1 MNQKKNTKILLILII
16 IIVIIILAG
25 VGILV
30 FATDIFKSDKEM
42 FFKYMADIGDPKKG
56 FIDEELKQY
65 FEKKNNT
72 PYNDEGEFSI
82 NISCDPNTLSEN
94 LQKNVESTNNF
105 NISFSGQVDTA
116 NSKAAQNISLNYS
129 NDVKFPINYKQI
141 ENKIGLQTKYVGSKF
156 VAIETEKLNKFSEDL
171 DDVESYGEMVD
182 KLQKMGKVE
191 LTEDEKSHIKD
202 TYITVINQQ
211 LEKDKFSKVKESDM
225 SGYKL
230 SLTGTDLQNVLVKLL
245 ETLKNDQTTVDKL
258 NEYLKIQKNSAKI
271 TASQIDDAIKSIK
284 DNTYFSDKNF
294 EITVYQKNRDVCKLV
309 IETTEGTIAIEKKI
323 EGNQQN
329 IDVSY
334 EMKEDKKSKIS
345 FSANFENL
353 ESLQNIK
360 ENYELELQF
369 ELSTYNLKGT
379 QSSNN
384 KDNIYTEEE
393 KIKMML
399 NQAIAEGML
408 DGEST
413 SSITKEN
420 LEKARNNDNSEFYEN
435 MQIENISG
443 GQIQIKFSDTGD
455 IFKLDNNGKIISSP
469 EVTESSATMES
480 STTTD
485 VDSEVVVYKFS
496 NDINFT
502 DSATVE
508 DFSSD
513 NSLMLT
519 DYDSDQVSN
528 FLNAVV
534 ERISEVNEQQMGQLG
549 LEASENPIVINMMI
563 PFSYI
568 YLGNMYALNQVNSN
582 MSEAEIN
589 NFNQKFEAYES
600 TNLKGVTVK
609 GLLSTISLNNQS
621 EETSNEIKEINYNGE
636 EYEASEQNIT
646 LIKGEID
653 TEKSY
658 RVEFEKDQDTGLIYR
673 AVINEK

>member
-42 FFKYMADIGDPKKG
+42 FFKYMADIGDSKKG
-56 FIDEELKQY
+56 FIDDGLKQY

-72 PYNDEGEFSI
+72 PYNDEGEFSV
-82 NISCDPNTLSEN
+82 NISSDNEQKKFEN
-94 LQKNVESTNNF
+94 VNNF

-182 KLQKMGKVE
+182 KLQKMEKVE

-284 DNTYFSDKNF
+284 DDTDFSDKNF
-294 EITVYQKNRDVCKLV
+294 EIAVYQKNRDVCKLV

-329 IDVSY
+329 IVVSY

-360 ENYELELQF
+360 ENYELIMSL
-369 ELSTYNLKGT
+369 
-379 QSSNN
+379 
-384 KDNIYTEEE
+384 
-393 KIKMML
+393 
-399 NQAIAEGML
+399 
-408 DGEST
+408 
-413 SSITKEN
+413 
-420 LEKARNNDNSEFYEN
+420 
-435 MQIENISG
+435 
-443 GQIQIKFSDTGD
+443 
-455 IFKLDNNGKIISSP
+455 P
-469 EVTESSATMES
+469 EVAES

-485 VDSEVVVYKFS
+485 VDSEVVVYKYNFS
-496 NDINFT
+496 NDVNFT

-519 DYDSDQVSN
+519 DYDSDQVSS

-549 LEASENPIVINMMI
+549 LEASENPIVNII
-563 PFSYI
+563 PSI
-568 YLGNMYALNQVNSN
+568 GLYLGNMNVLNQVNSN

>member
-42 FFKYMADIGDPKKG
+42 FFKYMADIGDSKKG

-72 PYNDEGEFSI
+72 PYNDEGEFSV
-82 NISCDPNTLSEN
+82 NISSDNEQKKFEN
-94 LQKNVESTNNF
+94 VNNF

-284 DNTYFSDKNF
+284 DDTDFSDKNF
-294 EITVYQKNRDVCKLV
+294 EIAVYQKNRDVCKLV

-329 IDVSY
+329 IVVSY

-360 ENYELELQF
+360 ENYELIMSL
-369 ELSTYNLKGT
+369 
-379 QSSNN
+379 
-384 KDNIYTEEE
+384 
-393 KIKMML
+393 
-399 NQAIAEGML
+399 
-408 DGEST
+408 
-413 SSITKEN
+413 
-420 LEKARNNDNSEFYEN
+420 
-435 MQIENISG
+435 
-443 GQIQIKFSDTGD
+443 
-455 IFKLDNNGKIISSP
+455 P
-469 EVTESSATMES
+469 EVAES

-485 VDSEVVVYKFS
+485 VDSEVVEYKFS
-496 NDINFT
+496 NDVNFT

-519 DYDSDQVSN
+519 DYDSDQVSS

>member
-42 FFKYMADIGDPKKG
+42 FFKYMADIGDSKKG
-56 FIDEELKQY
+56 FIDDGLKQY

-72 PYNDEGEFSI
+72 PYNDEGEFSV
-82 NISCDPNTLSEN
+82 NISSDNEQKKFEN
-94 LQKNVESTNNF
+94 VNNF

-191 LTEDEKSHIKD
+191 LTEVEKSHIKD

-284 DNTYFSDKNF
+284 DDTDFSDKNF
-294 EITVYQKNRDVCKLV
+294 EIAVYQKNRDVCKLV

-329 IDVSY
+329 IVVSY

-360 ENYELELQF
+360 ENYELIMSL
-369 ELSTYNLKGT
+369 
-379 QSSNN
+379 
-384 KDNIYTEEE
+384 
-393 KIKMML
+393 
-399 NQAIAEGML
+399 
-408 DGEST
+408 
-413 SSITKEN
+413 
-420 LEKARNNDNSEFYEN
+420 
-435 MQIENISG
+435 
-443 GQIQIKFSDTGD
+443 
-455 IFKLDNNGKIISSP
+455 P
-469 EVTESSATMES
+469 EVAES

-496 NDINFT
+496 NDVNFT

-549 LEASENPIVINMMI
+549 LEASENPIVNMI
-563 PFSYI
+563 PSI
-568 YLGNMYALNQVNSN
+568 GLYLGNMNVLNQVNSN

>member
-72 PYNDEGEFSI
+72 PYNDKGEFSI
-82 NISCDPNTLSEN
+82 NISCDPNTLSKN
-94 LQKNVESTNNF
+94 LQKNVDSTNNF

-141 ENKIGLQTKYVGSKF
+141 ENKIGLQTKYIGSKF

-284 DNTYFSDKNF
+284 DDTDFSDKNF

-334 EMKEDKKSKIS
+334 EVKEDKKSKIS

-360 ENYELELQF
+360 ENYEL
-369 ELSTYNLKGT
+369 
-379 QSSNN
+379 
-384 KDNIYTEEE
+384 
-393 KIKMML
+393 
-399 NQAIAEGML
+399 
-408 DGEST
+408 
-413 SSITKEN
+413 
-420 LEKARNNDNSEFYEN
+420 
-435 MQIENISG
+435 
-443 GQIQIKFSDTGD
+443 
-455 IFKLDNNGKIISSP
+455 IISSP
-469 EVTESSATMES
+469 EVTESS
-480 STTTD
+480 TTKD
-485 VDSEVVVYKFS
+485 VDSEVVYKYNFS
-496 NDINFT
+496 NDVNFT

-549 LEASENPIVINMMI
+549 LEASENPIVNII
-563 PFSYI
+563 PSI
-568 YLGNMYALNQVNSN
+568 GLYLGNMNVLNKVNSN

-609 GLLSTISLNNQS
+609 GLLSTIYLNNQS

>member
-42 FFKYMADIGDPKKG
+42 FFKYMADIGDSKKG
-56 FIDEELKQY
+56 FIDDGLKQY

-72 PYNDEGEFSI
+72 PYNDEGEFSV
-82 NISCDPNTLSEN
+82 NISSDNEQKKFEN
-94 LQKNVESTNNF
+94 VNNF

-156 VAIETEKLNKFSEDL
+156 VAIETEKLNKLSEDL

-284 DNTYFSDKNF
+284 DDTDFSDKNF
-294 EITVYQKNRDVCKLV
+294 EIAVYQKNRDVCKLV

-360 ENYELELQF
+360 ENYELIMSL
-369 ELSTYNLKGT
+369 
-379 QSSNN
+379 
-384 KDNIYTEEE
+384 
-393 KIKMML
+393 
-399 NQAIAEGML
+399 
-408 DGEST
+408 
-413 SSITKEN
+413 
-420 LEKARNNDNSEFYEN
+420 
-435 MQIENISG
+435 
-443 GQIQIKFSDTGD
+443 
-455 IFKLDNNGKIISSP
+455 P
-469 EVTESSATMES
+469 EVAES

-485 VDSEVVVYKFS
+485 VDSEVVEYKFS
-496 NDINFT
+496 NDVNFT

-508 DFSSD
+508 GFSSD
-513 NSLMLT
+513 NSLILT

-549 LEASENPIVINMMI
+549 LEASENPIVNMI
-563 PFSYI
+563 PSI
-568 YLGNMYALNQVNSN
+568 GLYLGNMNVLNQVNSN

-621 EETSNEIKEINYNGE
+621 EETSNEVKEINYNGE
-636 EYEASEQNIT
+636 EYEPSEQNIT

>member
-42 FFKYMADIGDPKKG
+42 FFKYMADIGDSKKG
-56 FIDEELKQY
+56 FIDDGLKQY

-72 PYNDEGEFSI
+72 PYNDEGEFSV
-82 NISCDPNTLSEN
+82 NISSDNEQKKFEN
-94 LQKNVESTNNF
+94 VNNF

-284 DNTYFSDKNF
+284 DDTDFSDKNF
-294 EITVYQKNRDVCKLV
+294 EIAVYQKNRDVCKLV

-360 ENYELELQF
+360 ENYELIMSL
-369 ELSTYNLKGT
+369 
-379 QSSNN
+379 
-384 KDNIYTEEE
+384 
-393 KIKMML
+393 
-399 NQAIAEGML
+399 
-408 DGEST
+408 
-413 SSITKEN
+413 
-420 LEKARNNDNSEFYEN
+420 
-435 MQIENISG
+435 
-443 GQIQIKFSDTGD
+443 
-455 IFKLDNNGKIISSP
+455 P
-469 EVTESSATMES
+469 EVTES

-485 VDSEVVVYKFS
+485 VDSEVVVYKYNFS
-496 NDINFT
+496 NDVNFT

-513 NSLMLT
+513 NSLTLT
-519 DYDSDQVSN
+519 DYDSDQVSS

-549 LEASENPIVINMMI
+549 LEASENPIVNII
-563 PFSYI
+563 PSI
-568 YLGNMYALNQVNSN
+568 DLYLGNMNVLNQVNSN

-636 EYEASEQNIT
+636 EYEASEQNTT

>member
-82 NISCDPNTLSEN
+82 NILCDPNTLSEN
-94 LQKNVESTNNF
+94 LQKNVDSTNNF

-182 KLQKMGKVE
+182 KLQKMEKVE

-284 DNTYFSDKNF
+284 DDTDFSDKNF
-294 EITVYQKNRDVCKLV
+294 EITVYQKNRDVFKLV

-329 IDVSY
+329 IVVSY

-360 ENYELELQF
+360 ENYELIMSL
-369 ELSTYNLKGT
+369 
-379 QSSNN
+379 
-384 KDNIYTEEE
+384 
-393 KIKMML
+393 
-399 NQAIAEGML
+399 
-408 DGEST
+408 
-413 SSITKEN
+413 
-420 LEKARNNDNSEFYEN
+420 
-435 MQIENISG
+435 
-443 GQIQIKFSDTGD
+443 
-455 IFKLDNNGKIISSP
+455 P
-469 EVTESSATMES
+469 EVAES

-496 NDINFT
+496 NDVNFT

-519 DYDSDQVSN
+519 DYDSDQVSS

-549 LEASENPIVINMMI
+549 LEASENPIVNII
-563 PFSYI
+563 PSIGLYV
-568 YLGNMYALNQVNSN
+568 GNMNVLNQVNSN

>member
-94 LQKNVESTNNF
+94 LQKNVDSTNNF

-171 DDVESYGEMVD
+171 DDVESYEEMVD
-182 KLQKMGKVE
+182 KLQKMEKVE
-191 LTEDEKSHIKD
+191 LTEDEKSYIKD
-202 TYITVINQQ
+202 TYLTVINQQ

-284 DNTYFSDKNF
+284 DDTDFSDKNF
-294 EITVYQKNRDVCKLV
+294 EIAVYQKNRDVCKLV
-309 IETTEGTIAIEKKI
+309 IETTEGTIAAEKKI

-329 IDVSY
+329 IVVSY

-360 ENYELELQF
+360 ENYELIMSL
-369 ELSTYNLKGT
+369 
-379 QSSNN
+379 
-384 KDNIYTEEE
+384 
-393 KIKMML
+393 
-399 NQAIAEGML
+399 
-408 DGEST
+408 
-413 SSITKEN
+413 
-420 LEKARNNDNSEFYEN
+420 
-435 MQIENISG
+435 
-443 GQIQIKFSDTGD
+443 
-455 IFKLDNNGKIISSP
+455 P
-469 EVTESSATMES
+469 EVAES

-496 NDINFT
+496 NDVNFT

-519 DYDSDQVSN
+519 DYDSDQVSS

-549 LEASENPIVINMMI
+549 LEASENPIVNII
-563 PFSYI
+563 PSI
-568 YLGNMYALNQVNSN
+568 GLYLGNMNVLNQVNSN

>member
-72 PYNDEGEFSI
+72 PYNDEGEFSV
-82 NISCDPNTLSEN
+82 NISSDNEQKKFEN
-94 LQKNVESTNNF
+94 VNNF

-284 DNTYFSDKNF
+284 DDTDFSDKNF
-294 EITVYQKNRDVCKLV
+294 EIAVYQKNRDVCKLV
-309 IETTEGTIAIEKKI
+309 IETTEGTITIEKKI

-329 IDVSY
+329 IVVSY

-360 ENYELELQF
+360 ENYELIMSL
-369 ELSTYNLKGT
+369 
-379 QSSNN
+379 
-384 KDNIYTEEE
+384 
-393 KIKMML
+393 
-399 NQAIAEGML
+399 
-408 DGEST
+408 
-413 SSITKEN
+413 
-420 LEKARNNDNSEFYEN
+420 
-435 MQIENISG
+435 
-443 GQIQIKFSDTGD
+443 
-455 IFKLDNNGKIISSP
+455 P
-469 EVTESSATMES
+469 EVAES

-485 VDSEVVVYKFS
+485 VDSEVVVYKYNFS
-496 NDINFT
+496 NDVNFT

-519 DYDSDQVSN
+519 DYDSDQVSS

-549 LEASENPIVINMMI
+549 LEASENPIVNII
-563 PFSYI
+563 PSI
-568 YLGNMYALNQVNSN
+568 GLYLGNMNVLNQVNSN

>member
-1 MNQKKNTKILLILII
+1 
-16 IIVIIILAG
+16 
-25 VGILV
+25 
-30 FATDIFKSDKEM
+30 M
-42 FFKYMADIGDPKKG
+42 FFKYMADIVDPKKG

-94 LQKNVESTNNF
+94 LQKNVDSTNNF

-171 DDVESYGEMVD
+171 DDVESYEEMVD
-182 KLQKMGKVE
+182 KLQKMEKAE

-284 DNTYFSDKNF
+284 DDTDFSDKNF
-294 EITVYQKNRDVCKLV
+294 EIAVYQKNRDVCKLV

-329 IDVSY
+329 IVVSY

-360 ENYELELQF
+360 ENYELEFQF

-384 KDNIYTEEE
+384 KDKIYTEEE

-496 NDINFT
+496 NDVNFT

>member
-72 PYNDEGEFSI
+72 PYNDEGEFSV
-82 NISCDPNTLSEN
+82 NISSDNEQKKFEN
-94 LQKNVESTNNF
+94 VNNF

-182 KLQKMGKVE
+182 KLQKMEKVE

-284 DNTYFSDKNF
+284 DDTDFSDKNF
-294 EITVYQKNRDVCKLV
+294 EIAVYQKNRDVCKLV

-360 ENYELELQF
+360 ENYELIMSL
-369 ELSTYNLKGT
+369 
-379 QSSNN
+379 
-384 KDNIYTEEE
+384 
-393 KIKMML
+393 
-399 NQAIAEGML
+399 
-408 DGEST
+408 
-413 SSITKEN
+413 
-420 LEKARNNDNSEFYEN
+420 
-435 MQIENISG
+435 
-443 GQIQIKFSDTGD
+443 
-455 IFKLDNNGKIISSP
+455 P
-469 EVTESSATMES
+469 EVAES

-485 VDSEVVVYKFS
+485 VDSEVVVYKYNFS
-496 NDINFT
+496 NDVNFT

-519 DYDSDQVSN
+519 DYDSDQVSS

-549 LEASENPIVINMMI
+549 LEASENPIVNII
-563 PFSYI
+563 PSI
-568 YLGNMYALNQVNSN
+568 GLYLGNMNVLNQVNSN

>member
-72 PYNDEGEFSI
+72 PYNDEGEFSV
-82 NISCDPNTLSEN
+82 NISSDNEQKKFEN
-94 LQKNVESTNNF
+94 VNNF

-182 KLQKMGKVE
+182 KLQKMEKVE

-284 DNTYFSDKNF
+284 DDTDFSDKNF

-360 ENYELELQF
+360 ENYELIMSL
-369 ELSTYNLKGT
+369 
-379 QSSNN
+379 
-384 KDNIYTEEE
+384 
-393 KIKMML
+393 
-399 NQAIAEGML
+399 
-408 DGEST
+408 
-413 SSITKEN
+413 
-420 LEKARNNDNSEFYEN
+420 
-435 MQIENISG
+435 
-443 GQIQIKFSDTGD
+443 
-455 IFKLDNNGKIISSP
+455 P
-469 EVTESSATMES
+469 EVAES

-485 VDSEVVVYKFS
+485 VDSEVVVYKYNFS
-496 NDINFT
+496 NDVNFT

-519 DYDSDQVSN
+519 DYDSDQVSS

-549 LEASENPIVINMMI
+549 LEANENPIVNII
-563 PFSYI
+563 PSI
-568 YLGNMYALNQVNSN
+568 GLYLGNMNVLNQVDSN

>member
-56 FIDEELKQY
+56 FIDDGLKQY

-72 PYNDEGEFSI
+72 PYNDEGEFSV
-82 NISCDPNTLSEN
+82 NISSDNEQKKFEN
-94 LQKNVESTNNF
+94 VNNF

-284 DNTYFSDKNF
+284 DDTDFSDKNF
-294 EITVYQKNRDVCKLV
+294 EIAVYQKNRDVCKLV

-360 ENYELELQF
+360 ENYELIMSL
-369 ELSTYNLKGT
+369 
-379 QSSNN
+379 
-384 KDNIYTEEE
+384 
-393 KIKMML
+393 
-399 NQAIAEGML
+399 
-408 DGEST
+408 
-413 SSITKEN
+413 
-420 LEKARNNDNSEFYEN
+420 
-435 MQIENISG
+435 
-443 GQIQIKFSDTGD
+443 
-455 IFKLDNNGKIISSP
+455 P
-469 EVTESSATMES
+469 EVAES

-496 NDINFT
+496 NDVNFT

-519 DYDSDQVSN
+519 DYDSDQVSS

-549 LEASENPIVINMMI
+549 LEASENPIVNII
-563 PFSYI
+563 PSI
-568 YLGNMYALNQVNSN
+568 GLYLGNMNVLNQVNSN

>member
-1 MNQKKNTKILLILII
+1 MMKESFLLIYHL
-16 IIVIIILAG
+16 
-25 VGILV
+25 
-30 FATDIFKSDKEM
+30 TMS
-42 FFKYMADIGDPKKG
+42 KK
-56 FIDEELKQY
+56 K
-65 FEKKNNT
+65 FE
-72 PYNDEGEFSI
+72 
-82 NISCDPNTLSEN
+82 
-94 LQKNVESTNNF
+94 NVNNF

-191 LTEDEKSHIKD
+191 LAEDEKSHIKD

-284 DNTYFSDKNF
+284 DDTDFSDKNF
-294 EITVYQKNRDVCKLV
+294 EIAVYQKNRDVCKLV

-329 IDVSY
+329 IVVSY

-360 ENYELELQF
+360 ENYELIMSL
-369 ELSTYNLKGT
+369 
-379 QSSNN
+379 
-384 KDNIYTEEE
+384 
-393 KIKMML
+393 
-399 NQAIAEGML
+399 
-408 DGEST
+408 
-413 SSITKEN
+413 
-420 LEKARNNDNSEFYEN
+420 
-435 MQIENISG
+435 
-443 GQIQIKFSDTGD
+443 
-455 IFKLDNNGKIISSP
+455 P
-469 EVTESSATMES
+469 EVAES

-496 NDINFT
+496 NDVNFT

-549 LEASENPIVINMMI
+549 LEASENPIVNMI
-563 PFSYI
+563 PSI
-568 YLGNMYALNQVNSN
+568 GLYLGNMNVLNQVNSN

-621 EETSNEIKEINYNGE
+621 EETSNEVKEINYNGE

>member
-94 LQKNVESTNNF
+94 LQKNVDSTNNF

-171 DDVESYGEMVD
+171 DDVESYEEMVD
-182 KLQKMGKVE
+182 KLQKMEKVE

-202 TYITVINQQ
+202 TYLTVINQQ

-284 DNTYFSDKNF
+284 DDKDFSDKNF
-294 EITVYQKNRDVCKLV
+294 EIAVYQKNRDVCKLV
-309 IETTEGTIAIEKKI
+309 IETTEGTIAAEKKI

-329 IDVSY
+329 IVVSY

-360 ENYELELQF
+360 ENYELIMSL
-369 ELSTYNLKGT
+369 
-379 QSSNN
+379 
-384 KDNIYTEEE
+384 
-393 KIKMML
+393 
-399 NQAIAEGML
+399 
-408 DGEST
+408 
-413 SSITKEN
+413 
-420 LEKARNNDNSEFYEN
+420 
-435 MQIENISG
+435 
-443 GQIQIKFSDTGD
+443 
-455 IFKLDNNGKIISSP
+455 P
-469 EVTESSATMES
+469 EVAES

-496 NDINFT
+496 NDVNFT

>member
-42 FFKYMADIGDPKKG
+42 FFKYMADIGDSKKG
-56 FIDEELKQY
+56 FIDDGLKQY

-72 PYNDEGEFSI
+72 PYNDEGEFSV
-82 NISCDPNTLSEN
+82 NISCDPNTLSKN
-94 LQKNVESTNNF
+94 LQKNVDSTNNF

-284 DNTYFSDKNF
+284 DDTDFSDKNF
-294 EITVYQKNRDVCKLV
+294 EIAVYQKNRDVCKLV

-329 IDVSY
+329 IVVSY

-360 ENYELELQF
+360 ENYELIMSL
-369 ELSTYNLKGT
+369 
-379 QSSNN
+379 
-384 KDNIYTEEE
+384 
-393 KIKMML
+393 
-399 NQAIAEGML
+399 
-408 DGEST
+408 
-413 SSITKEN
+413 
-420 LEKARNNDNSEFYEN
+420 
-435 MQIENISG
+435 
-443 GQIQIKFSDTGD
+443 
-455 IFKLDNNGKIISSP
+455 P
-469 EVTESSATMES
+469 EVAES

-496 NDINFT
+496 NDVNFT

-549 LEASENPIVINMMI
+549 LEASENPIVNMI
-563 PFSYI
+563 PSI
-568 YLGNMYALNQVNSN
+568 GLYLGNMNVLNQVNSN

>member
-42 FFKYMADIGDPKKG
+42 FFKYMADIGDSKKG
-56 FIDEELKQY
+56 FIDDGLKQY

-72 PYNDEGEFSI
+72 PYNDEGEFSV
-82 NISCDPNTLSEN
+82 NISSDNEQKKFEN
-94 LQKNVESTNNF
+94 VNNF

-271 TASQIDDAIKSIK
+271 TASQIYDAIKSIK
-284 DNTYFSDKNF
+284 DDTDFSDKNF
-294 EITVYQKNRDVCKLV
+294 EIAVYQKNRDVCKLV

-329 IDVSY
+329 IVVSY

-360 ENYELELQF
+360 ENYELIMSL
-369 ELSTYNLKGT
+369 
-379 QSSNN
+379 
-384 KDNIYTEEE
+384 
-393 KIKMML
+393 
-399 NQAIAEGML
+399 
-408 DGEST
+408 
-413 SSITKEN
+413 
-420 LEKARNNDNSEFYEN
+420 
-435 MQIENISG
+435 
-443 GQIQIKFSDTGD
+443 
-455 IFKLDNNGKIISSP
+455 P
-469 EVTESSATMES
+469 EVAES

-485 VDSEVVVYKFS
+485 VDSEVVVYKYNFS
-496 NDINFT
+496 NDVNFT

-519 DYDSDQVSN
+519 DYDSDQVSS

-549 LEASENPIVINMMI
+549 LEASENPIVNII
-563 PFSYI
+563 PSI
-568 YLGNMYALNQVNSN
+568 GLYLGNMNVLNQVNSN

>member
-42 FFKYMADIGDPKKG
+42 FFKYMADIGDSKKG
-56 FIDEELKQY
+56 FIDDGLKQY

-72 PYNDEGEFSI
+72 PYNDEGEFSV
-82 NISCDPNTLSEN
+82 NISSDNEQKKFEN
-94 LQKNVESTNNF
+94 VNNF

-116 NSKAAQNISLNYS
+116 NSKATQNISLNYS

-156 VAIETEKLNKFSEDL
+156 VAIETEKLNKLSEDL

-284 DNTYFSDKNF
+284 DDTDFSDKNF
-294 EITVYQKNRDVCKLV
+294 EIAVYQKNRDVCKLV

-360 ENYELELQF
+360 ENYELIMSL
-369 ELSTYNLKGT
+369 
-379 QSSNN
+379 
-384 KDNIYTEEE
+384 
-393 KIKMML
+393 
-399 NQAIAEGML
+399 
-408 DGEST
+408 
-413 SSITKEN
+413 
-420 LEKARNNDNSEFYEN
+420 
-435 MQIENISG
+435 
-443 GQIQIKFSDTGD
+443 
-455 IFKLDNNGKIISSP
+455 P
-469 EVTESSATMES
+469 EVAES

-485 VDSEVVVYKFS
+485 VDSEVVEYKFS
-496 NDINFT
+496 NDVNFT

-508 DFSSD
+508 GFSSD
-513 NSLMLT
+513 NSLILT

-549 LEASENPIVINMMI
+549 LEASENPIVNMI
-563 PFSYI
+563 PSI
-568 YLGNMYALNQVNSN
+568 GLYLGNMNVLNQVNSN

-621 EETSNEIKEINYNGE
+621 EETSNEVKEINYNGE

>member
-42 FFKYMADIGDPKKG
+42 FFKYMADIGDSKKG
-56 FIDEELKQY
+56 FIDDGLKQY

-72 PYNDEGEFSI
+72 PYNDEGEFSV
-82 NISCDPNTLSEN
+82 NISSDNEQKKFEN
-94 LQKNVESTNNF
+94 VNNF

-284 DNTYFSDKNF
+284 DDTDFSDKNF
-294 EITVYQKNRDVCKLV
+294 EIAVYQKNRDVCKLV

-329 IDVSY
+329 IVVSY

-360 ENYELELQF
+360 ENYELIMSL
-369 ELSTYNLKGT
+369 
-379 QSSNN
+379 
-384 KDNIYTEEE
+384 
-393 KIKMML
+393 
-399 NQAIAEGML
+399 
-408 DGEST
+408 
-413 SSITKEN
+413 
-420 LEKARNNDNSEFYEN
+420 
-435 MQIENISG
+435 
-443 GQIQIKFSDTGD
+443 
-455 IFKLDNNGKIISSP
+455 P
-469 EVTESSATMES
+469 EVAES

-496 NDINFT
+496 NDVNFT

-549 LEASENPIVINMMI
+549 LEASENPIVNMI
-563 PFSYI
+563 PSI
-568 YLGNMYALNQVNSN
+568 GLYLGNMNVLNQVNSN

>member
-94 LQKNVESTNNF
+94 LQKNVDSTNNF

-171 DDVESYGEMVD
+171 DDVESYEEMVD
-182 KLQKMGKVE
+182 KLQKMEKIE

-284 DNTYFSDKNF
+284 DDTDFSDKNF
-294 EITVYQKNRDVCKLV
+294 EIAVYQKNRDVCKLV

-329 IDVSY
+329 IVVSY

-360 ENYELELQF
+360 ENYELIMSL
-369 ELSTYNLKGT
+369 
-379 QSSNN
+379 
-384 KDNIYTEEE
+384 
-393 KIKMML
+393 
-399 NQAIAEGML
+399 
-408 DGEST
+408 
-413 SSITKEN
+413 
-420 LEKARNNDNSEFYEN
+420 
-435 MQIENISG
+435 
-443 GQIQIKFSDTGD
+443 
-455 IFKLDNNGKIISSP
+455 P
-469 EVTESSATMES
+469 EVAES

-485 VDSEVVVYKFS
+485 VDSEVVVYKYNFS
-496 NDINFT
+496 NDVNFT

-519 DYDSDQVSN
+519 DYDSDQVSS

-549 LEASENPIVINMMI
+549 LEASENPIVNII
-563 PFSYI
+563 PSI
-568 YLGNMYALNQVNSN
+568 GLYLGNMNVLNQVNSN

-621 EETSNEIKEINYNGE
+621 EETSNEVKEINYNGE

>member
-42 FFKYMADIGDPKKG
+42 FFKYMTDIGDPKKG

-82 NISCDPNTLSEN
+82 NISCDPNTLSKN
-94 LQKNVESTNNF
+94 LQKNVDSTNNF

-284 DNTYFSDKNF
+284 DDTDFSDKNF
-294 EITVYQKNRDVCKLV
+294 EIAVYQKNRDVCKLV

-329 IDVSY
+329 IVVSY

-360 ENYELELQF
+360 ENYELIMSL
-369 ELSTYNLKGT
+369 
-379 QSSNN
+379 
-384 KDNIYTEEE
+384 
-393 KIKMML
+393 
-399 NQAIAEGML
+399 
-408 DGEST
+408 
-413 SSITKEN
+413 
-420 LEKARNNDNSEFYEN
+420 
-435 MQIENISG
+435 
-443 GQIQIKFSDTGD
+443 
-455 IFKLDNNGKIISSP
+455 P
-469 EVTESSATMES
+469 EVAES

-496 NDINFT
+496 NDVNFT

-549 LEASENPIVINMMI
+549 LEASENPIVNMI
-563 PFSYI
+563 PSI
-568 YLGNMYALNQVNSN
+568 GLYLGNMNVLNQVNSN

>member
-42 FFKYMADIGDPKKG
+42 FFKYMADIGDSKKG
-56 FIDEELKQY
+56 FIDDGLKQY

-72 PYNDEGEFSI
+72 PYNDEGEFSV
-82 NISCDPNTLSEN
+82 NISSDNEQKKFEN
-94 LQKNVESTNNF
+94 VNNF

-171 DDVESYGEMVD
+171 DDVESYGETVD

-284 DNTYFSDKNF
+284 DDTDFSDKNF
-294 EITVYQKNRDVCKLV
+294 EIAVYQKNRDVCKLV

-329 IDVSY
+329 IVVSY

-360 ENYELELQF
+360 ENYELIMSL
-369 ELSTYNLKGT
+369 
-379 QSSNN
+379 
-384 KDNIYTEEE
+384 
-393 KIKMML
+393 
-399 NQAIAEGML
+399 
-408 DGEST
+408 
-413 SSITKEN
+413 
-420 LEKARNNDNSEFYEN
+420 
-435 MQIENISG
+435 
-443 GQIQIKFSDTGD
+443 
-455 IFKLDNNGKIISSP
+455 P
-469 EVTESSATMES
+469 EVAES

-485 VDSEVVVYKFS
+485 VDSEVVVYKYNFS
-496 NDINFT
+496 NDVNFT

-519 DYDSDQVSN
+519 DYDSDQVSS

-549 LEASENPIVINMMI
+549 LEASENPIVNII
-563 PFSYI
+563 PSI
-568 YLGNMYALNQVNSN
+568 GLYLGNMNVLNQVNSN

>member
-42 FFKYMADIGDPKKG
+42 FFKYMADIGDSKKG
-56 FIDEELKQY
+56 FIDDGLKQY

-72 PYNDEGEFSI
+72 PYNDEGEFSV
-82 NISCDPNTLSEN
+82 NISSDNEQKKFEN
-94 LQKNVESTNNF
+94 VNNF

-182 KLQKMGKVE
+182 KLQKMEKVE

-284 DNTYFSDKNF
+284 DDIDFSDKNF

-360 ENYELELQF
+360 ENYELIMSL
-369 ELSTYNLKGT
+369 
-379 QSSNN
+379 
-384 KDNIYTEEE
+384 
-393 KIKMML
+393 
-399 NQAIAEGML
+399 
-408 DGEST
+408 
-413 SSITKEN
+413 
-420 LEKARNNDNSEFYEN
+420 
-435 MQIENISG
+435 
-443 GQIQIKFSDTGD
+443 
-455 IFKLDNNGKIISSP
+455 P
-469 EVTESSATMES
+469 EVAES

-485 VDSEVVVYKFS
+485 VDSKVVVYKYNFS
-496 NDINFT
+496 NDVNFT

-519 DYDSDQVSN
+519 DYDSDQVSS

-549 LEASENPIVINMMI
+549 LEASENPIVNII
-563 PFSYI
+563 PSI
-568 YLGNMYALNQVNSN
+568 GLYLGNMNVLNQVNSN

>member
-16 IIVIIILAG
+16 IIVIIMLAG

-42 FFKYMADIGDPKKG
+42 FFKYMADIGDSKKG
-56 FIDEELKQY
+56 FIDDGLKQY

-72 PYNDEGEFSI
+72 PYNDEGEFSV
-82 NISCDPNTLSEN
+82 NISSDNEQKKFEN
-94 LQKNVESTNNF
+94 VNNF

-156 VAIETEKLNKFSEDL
+156 VAIETEKLNKLSEDL

-284 DNTYFSDKNF
+284 DDTDFSDKNF
-294 EITVYQKNRDVCKLV
+294 EIAVYQKNRDVCKLV

-329 IDVSY
+329 IVVSY

-360 ENYELELQF
+360 ENYEL
-369 ELSTYNLKGT
+369 
-379 QSSNN
+379 
-384 KDNIYTEEE
+384 
-393 KIKMML
+393 
-399 NQAIAEGML
+399 
-408 DGEST
+408 
-413 SSITKEN
+413 
-420 LEKARNNDNSEFYEN
+420 
-435 MQIENISG
+435 
-443 GQIQIKFSDTGD
+443 
-455 IFKLDNNGKIISSP
+455 IISSP
-469 EVTESSATMES
+469 EVTES

-485 VDSEVVVYKFS
+485 VDSEVVVYKYNFS
-496 NDINFT
+496 NDVNFT

-549 LEASENPIVINMMI
+549 LEASENPIVNMI
-563 PFSYI
+563 PSI
-568 YLGNMYALNQVNSN
+568 GLYLGNMNVLNQVNSN

>member
-1 MNQKKNTKILLILII
+1 MNQKKNTKRLLILII

-72 PYNDEGEFSI
+72 PYNDEGEFSV
-82 NISCDPNTLSEN
+82 NISSDNEQKKFEN
-94 LQKNVESTNNF
+94 VNNF

-171 DDVESYGEMVD
+171 YDVESYGEMVD
-182 KLQKMGKVE
+182 KLQKMEKVE

-284 DNTYFSDKNF
+284 DDTDFSDKNF

-360 ENYELELQF
+360 ENYELIMSL
-369 ELSTYNLKGT
+369 
-379 QSSNN
+379 
-384 KDNIYTEEE
+384 
-393 KIKMML
+393 
-399 NQAIAEGML
+399 
-408 DGEST
+408 
-413 SSITKEN
+413 
-420 LEKARNNDNSEFYEN
+420 
-435 MQIENISG
+435 
-443 GQIQIKFSDTGD
+443 
-455 IFKLDNNGKIISSP
+455 P
-469 EVTESSATMES
+469 EVAES

-485 VDSEVVVYKFS
+485 VDSKVVVYKYNFS
-496 NDINFT
+496 NDVNFT

-513 NSLMLT
+513 NSLTLT
-519 DYDSDQVSN
+519 DYDSDQVSS

-549 LEASENPIVINMMI
+549 LEASENPIVNII
-563 PFSYI
+563 PSI
-568 YLGNMYALNQVNSN
+568 DLYLGNMNVLNQVNSN

>member
-94 LQKNVESTNNF
+94 LQKNVDSTNNF

-171 DDVESYGEMVD
+171 DDVESYEEMVD
-182 KLQKMGKVE
+182 KLQKMEKVE
-191 LTEDEKSHIKD
+191 LTENEKSHIKD

-284 DNTYFSDKNF
+284 DDTDFSDKNF
-294 EITVYQKNRDVCKLV
+294 EIAVYQKNRDVCKLV

-329 IDVSY
+329 IVVSY

-360 ENYELELQF
+360 ENYELIMSL
-369 ELSTYNLKGT
+369 
-379 QSSNN
+379 
-384 KDNIYTEEE
+384 
-393 KIKMML
+393 
-399 NQAIAEGML
+399 
-408 DGEST
+408 
-413 SSITKEN
+413 
-420 LEKARNNDNSEFYEN
+420 
-435 MQIENISG
+435 
-443 GQIQIKFSDTGD
+443 
-455 IFKLDNNGKIISSP
+455 P
-469 EVTESSATMES
+469 EVAES

-485 VDSEVVVYKFS
+485 VDSEVVVYKYNFS
-496 NDINFT
+496 NDVNFT

-519 DYDSDQVSN
+519 DYDSDQVSS

-549 LEASENPIVINMMI
+549 LEASENPIVNII
-563 PFSYI
+563 PSI
-568 YLGNMYALNQVNSN
+568 GLYLGNMNVLNQVNSN

-621 EETSNEIKEINYNGE
+621 EETSNEVKEINYNGE

>member
-42 FFKYMADIGDPKKG
+42 FFKYMADIGDSKKG
-56 FIDEELKQY
+56 FIDDGLKQY

-72 PYNDEGEFSI
+72 PYNDEGEFSV
-82 NISCDPNTLSEN
+82 NISSDNEQKKFEN
-94 LQKNVESTNNF
+94 VNNF

-156 VAIETEKLNKFSEDL
+156 VAIETEKLNKLSEDL

-284 DNTYFSDKNF
+284 DDTDFSDKNF
-294 EITVYQKNRDVCKLV
+294 EIAVYQKNRDVCKLV

-329 IDVSY
+329 IVVSY

-360 ENYELELQF
+360 ENYELIMSL
-369 ELSTYNLKGT
+369 
-379 QSSNN
+379 
-384 KDNIYTEEE
+384 
-393 KIKMML
+393 
-399 NQAIAEGML
+399 
-408 DGEST
+408 
-413 SSITKEN
+413 
-420 LEKARNNDNSEFYEN
+420 
-435 MQIENISG
+435 
-443 GQIQIKFSDTGD
+443 
-455 IFKLDNNGKIISSP
+455 P
-469 EVTESSATMES
+469 EVAES

-485 VDSEVVVYKFS
+485 VDSEVVEYKFS
-496 NDINFT
+496 NDVNFT

-519 DYDSDQVSN
+519 DYDSDQVSS

-549 LEASENPIVINMMI
+549 LEASENPIVNII
-563 PFSYI
+563 PSI
-568 YLGNMYALNQVNSN
+568 GLYLGNMNVLNQVNSN

-646 LIKGEID
+646 PIKGEID

>member
-1 MNQKKNTKILLILII
+1 MSSFCHD
-16 IIVIIILAG
+16 A
-25 VGILV
+25 
-30 FATDIFKSDKEM
+30 FKSDKEM

-82 NISCDPNTLSEN
+82 NISCDPNTLSKN
-94 LQKNVESTNNF
+94 LQKNVDSTNNF

-284 DNTYFSDKNF
+284 DDTDFSDKNF
-294 EITVYQKNRDVCKLV
+294 EIAVYQKNRDVCKLV

-329 IDVSY
+329 IVVSY

-360 ENYELELQF
+360 ENYELIMSL
-369 ELSTYNLKGT
+369 
-379 QSSNN
+379 
-384 KDNIYTEEE
+384 
-393 KIKMML
+393 
-399 NQAIAEGML
+399 
-408 DGEST
+408 
-413 SSITKEN
+413 
-420 LEKARNNDNSEFYEN
+420 
-435 MQIENISG
+435 
-443 GQIQIKFSDTGD
+443 
-455 IFKLDNNGKIISSP
+455 P
-469 EVTESSATMES
+469 EVAES

-496 NDINFT
+496 NDVNFT

-549 LEASENPIVINMMI
+549 LEASENPIVNMI
-563 PFSYI
+563 PSI
-568 YLGNMYALNQVNSN
+568 GLYLGNMNVLNQVNSN

>member
-72 PYNDEGEFSI
+72 PYNDKGEFSI
-82 NISCDPNTLSEN
+82 NISCDPNTLSKN
-94 LQKNVESTNNF
+94 LQKNVDSTNNF

-141 ENKIGLQTKYVGSKF
+141 ENKIGLQTKYIGSKF

-284 DNTYFSDKNF
+284 DDTDFSDKNF
-294 EITVYQKNRDVCKLV
+294 EIAVYQKNRDVCKLV
-309 IETTEGTIAIEKKI
+309 IETTEGTMAIEKKI

-334 EMKEDKKSKIS
+334 EVKEDKKSKIS

-360 ENYELELQF
+360 ENYEL
-369 ELSTYNLKGT
+369 
-379 QSSNN
+379 
-384 KDNIYTEEE
+384 
-393 KIKMML
+393 
-399 NQAIAEGML
+399 
-408 DGEST
+408 
-413 SSITKEN
+413 
-420 LEKARNNDNSEFYEN
+420 
-435 MQIENISG
+435 
-443 GQIQIKFSDTGD
+443 
-455 IFKLDNNGKIISSP
+455 IISSP
-469 EVTESSATMES
+469 EVTESS
-480 STTTD
+480 TTKD
-485 VDSEVVVYKFS
+485 VDSEVVYKYNFS
-496 NDINFT
+496 NDVNFT

-549 LEASENPIVINMMI
+549 LEASENPIVNII
-563 PFSYI
+563 PSI
-568 YLGNMYALNQVNSN
+568 GLYLGNMNVLNKVNSN

-621 EETSNEIKEINYNGE
+621 EETSNKIKEINYNGE

>member
-16 IIVIIILAG
+16 IIVIIMLAG

-42 FFKYMADIGDPKKG
+42 FFKYMADIGDSKKG
-56 FIDEELKQY
+56 FIDDGLKQY

-72 PYNDEGEFSI
+72 PYNDEGEFSV
-82 NISCDPNTLSEN
+82 NISSDNEQKKFEN
-94 LQKNVESTNNF
+94 VNNF

-284 DNTYFSDKNF
+284 DDTDFSDKNF
-294 EITVYQKNRDVCKLV
+294 EIAVYQKNRDVCKLV

-329 IDVSY
+329 IVVSY

-360 ENYELELQF
+360 ENYELIMSL
-369 ELSTYNLKGT
+369 
-379 QSSNN
+379 
-384 KDNIYTEEE
+384 
-393 KIKMML
+393 
-399 NQAIAEGML
+399 
-408 DGEST
+408 
-413 SSITKEN
+413 
-420 LEKARNNDNSEFYEN
+420 
-435 MQIENISG
+435 
-443 GQIQIKFSDTGD
+443 
-455 IFKLDNNGKIISSP
+455 P
-469 EVTESSATMES
+469 EVAES

-485 VDSEVVVYKFS
+485 VDSEVVEYKFS
-496 NDINFT
+496 NDVNFT

-519 DYDSDQVSN
+519 DYDSDQVSS

-549 LEASENPIVINMMI
+549 LEASENPIVNII
-563 PFSYI
+563 PSI
-568 YLGNMYALNQVNSN
+568 GLYLGNMNVLNQVNSN

>member
-42 FFKYMADIGDPKKG
+42 FFKYMADIGDSKKG
-56 FIDEELKQY
+56 FIDDGLKQY

-72 PYNDEGEFSI
+72 PYNDEGEFSV
-82 NISCDPNTLSEN
+82 NISSDNEQKKFEN
-94 LQKNVESTNNF
+94 VNNF

-171 DDVESYGEMVD
+171 DDVESYGETVD
-182 KLQKMGKVE
+182 KLQKMEKVE

-284 DNTYFSDKNF
+284 DDTDFSDKNF
-294 EITVYQKNRDVCKLV
+294 EIAVYQKNRDVCKLV

-329 IDVSY
+329 IVVSY

-360 ENYELELQF
+360 ENYELIMSL
-369 ELSTYNLKGT
+369 
-379 QSSNN
+379 
-384 KDNIYTEEE
+384 
-393 KIKMML
+393 
-399 NQAIAEGML
+399 
-408 DGEST
+408 
-413 SSITKEN
+413 
-420 LEKARNNDNSEFYEN
+420 
-435 MQIENISG
+435 
-443 GQIQIKFSDTGD
+443 
-455 IFKLDNNGKIISSP
+455 P
-469 EVTESSATMES
+469 EVAES

-485 VDSEVVVYKFS
+485 VDSEVVVYKYNFS
-496 NDINFT
+496 NDVNFT

-549 LEASENPIVINMMI
+549 LEASENPIVNMI
-563 PFSYI
+563 PSI
-568 YLGNMYALNQVNSN
+568 GLYLGNMNVLNQVNSN

>member
-72 PYNDEGEFSI
+72 PYNDEGEFSV
-82 NISCDPNTLSEN
+82 NISSDNEQKKFEN
-94 LQKNVESTNNF
+94 VNNF
-105 NISFSGQVDTA
+105 NISFSGQVDTV

-284 DNTYFSDKNF
+284 DDTDFSDKNF
-294 EITVYQKNRDVCKLV
+294 EIAVYQKNRDVCKLV

-329 IDVSY
+329 IVVSY

-360 ENYELELQF
+360 ENYELIMSL
-369 ELSTYNLKGT
+369 
-379 QSSNN
+379 
-384 KDNIYTEEE
+384 
-393 KIKMML
+393 
-399 NQAIAEGML
+399 
-408 DGEST
+408 
-413 SSITKEN
+413 
-420 LEKARNNDNSEFYEN
+420 
-435 MQIENISG
+435 
-443 GQIQIKFSDTGD
+443 
-455 IFKLDNNGKIISSP
+455 P
-469 EVTESSATMES
+469 EVAES

-496 NDINFT
+496 NDVNFT

-549 LEASENPIVINMMI
+549 LEASENPIVNMI
-563 PFSYI
+563 PSI
-568 YLGNMYALNQVNSN
+568 GLYLGNMNVLNQVNSN

>member
-42 FFKYMADIGDPKKG
+42 FFKYMADIGDSKKG
-56 FIDEELKQY
+56 FIDDGLKQY

-72 PYNDEGEFSI
+72 PYNDEGEFSV
-82 NISCDPNTLSEN
+82 NISSDNEQKKFEN
-94 LQKNVESTNNF
+94 VNNF

-156 VAIETEKLNKFSEDL
+156 VAIETEKLNKLSEDL

-284 DNTYFSDKNF
+284 DDTDFSDKNF
-294 EITVYQKNRDVCKLV
+294 EIAVYQKNRDVCKLV

-360 ENYELELQF
+360 ENYELIMSL
-369 ELSTYNLKGT
+369 
-379 QSSNN
+379 
-384 KDNIYTEEE
+384 
-393 KIKMML
+393 
-399 NQAIAEGML
+399 
-408 DGEST
+408 
-413 SSITKEN
+413 
-420 LEKARNNDNSEFYEN
+420 
-435 MQIENISG
+435 
-443 GQIQIKFSDTGD
+443 
-455 IFKLDNNGKIISSP
+455 P
-469 EVTESSATMES
+469 EVAES

-485 VDSEVVVYKFS
+485 VDSEVVVYKYNFS
-496 NDINFT
+496 NDVNFT

-519 DYDSDQVSN
+519 DYDSDQVSS

-549 LEASENPIVINMMI
+549 LEASENPIVNII
-563 PFSYI
+563 PSI
-568 YLGNMYALNQVNSN
+568 GLYLGNMNVLNQVNSN

>member
-72 PYNDEGEFSI
+72 PYNDEGEFSV
-82 NISCDPNTLSEN
+82 NISSDNEQKKFEN
-94 LQKNVESTNNF
+94 VNNF

-284 DNTYFSDKNF
+284 DDTDFSDKNF
-294 EITVYQKNRDVCKLV
+294 EIAVYQKNRDVCKLV
-309 IETTEGTIAIEKKI
+309 IETTEGTITIEKKI

-329 IDVSY
+329 IVVSY

-360 ENYELELQF
+360 ENYELIMSL
-369 ELSTYNLKGT
+369 
-379 QSSNN
+379 
-384 KDNIYTEEE
+384 
-393 KIKMML
+393 
-399 NQAIAEGML
+399 
-408 DGEST
+408 
-413 SSITKEN
+413 
-420 LEKARNNDNSEFYEN
+420 
-435 MQIENISG
+435 
-443 GQIQIKFSDTGD
+443 
-455 IFKLDNNGKIISSP
+455 P
-469 EVTESSATMES
+469 EVAES

-496 NDINFT
+496 NDVNFT

>member
-42 FFKYMADIGDPKKG
+42 FFKYMADIGDYKKG
-56 FIDEELKQY
+56 FIDDGLKQY

-72 PYNDEGEFSI
+72 PYNDEGEFSV
-82 NISCDPNTLSEN
+82 NISSDNEQKKFEN
-94 LQKNVESTNNF
+94 VNNF

-171 DDVESYGEMVD
+171 EDVESYGEMVD

-284 DNTYFSDKNF
+284 DDTDFSDKNF
-294 EITVYQKNRDVCKLV
+294 EIAVYQKNRDVCKLV

-329 IDVSY
+329 IVVSY

-360 ENYELELQF
+360 ENYELIMSL
-369 ELSTYNLKGT
+369 
-379 QSSNN
+379 
-384 KDNIYTEEE
+384 
-393 KIKMML
+393 
-399 NQAIAEGML
+399 
-408 DGEST
+408 
-413 SSITKEN
+413 
-420 LEKARNNDNSEFYEN
+420 
-435 MQIENISG
+435 
-443 GQIQIKFSDTGD
+443 
-455 IFKLDNNGKIISSP
+455 P
-469 EVTESSATMES
+469 EVAES

-496 NDINFT
+496 NDVNFT

-549 LEASENPIVINMMI
+549 LEASENPIVNMI
-563 PFSYI
+563 PSI
-568 YLGNMYALNQVNSN
+568 GLYLGNMNVLNQVNSN

-621 EETSNEIKEINYNGE
+621 EETSNEVKEINYNGE

>member
-42 FFKYMADIGDPKKG
+42 FFKYMADIGDSKKG
-56 FIDEELKQY
+56 FIDDGLKQY

-72 PYNDEGEFSI
+72 PYNDEGEFSV
-82 NISCDPNTLSEN
+82 NISSDNEQKKFEN
-94 LQKNVESTNNF
+94 VNNF

-156 VAIETEKLNKFSEDL
+156 VAIETEKLNKLSEDL

-284 DNTYFSDKNF
+284 DDTDFSDKNF
-294 EITVYQKNRDVCKLV
+294 EIAVYQKNRDVCKLV

-329 IDVSY
+329 IVVSY

-360 ENYELELQF
+360 ENYELIMSL
-369 ELSTYNLKGT
+369 
-379 QSSNN
+379 
-384 KDNIYTEEE
+384 
-393 KIKMML
+393 
-399 NQAIAEGML
+399 
-408 DGEST
+408 
-413 SSITKEN
+413 
-420 LEKARNNDNSEFYEN
+420 
-435 MQIENISG
+435 
-443 GQIQIKFSDTGD
+443 
-455 IFKLDNNGKIISSP
+455 P
-469 EVTESSATMES
+469 EVAES

-496 NDINFT
+496 NDVNFT

-549 LEASENPIVINMMI
+549 LEASENPIVNMI
-563 PFSYI
+563 PSI
-568 YLGNMYALNQVNSN
+568 GLYLGNMNVLNQVNSN

-658 RVEFEKDQDTGLIYR
+658 RVEF
-673 AVINEK
+673 

>member
-42 FFKYMADIGDPKKG
+42 FFKYMADIGDSKKG
-56 FIDEELKQY
+56 FIDDGLKQY

-72 PYNDEGEFSI
+72 PYNDEGEFSV
-82 NISCDPNTLSEN
+82 NISSDNEQKKFEN
-94 LQKNVESTNNF
+94 VNNF

-284 DNTYFSDKNF
+284 DDTDFSDKNF
-294 EITVYQKNRDVCKLV
+294 EIAVYQKNRDVCKLV

-329 IDVSY
+329 IVVSY

-360 ENYELELQF
+360 ENYELIMSL
-369 ELSTYNLKGT
+369 
-379 QSSNN
+379 
-384 KDNIYTEEE
+384 
-393 KIKMML
+393 
-399 NQAIAEGML
+399 
-408 DGEST
+408 
-413 SSITKEN
+413 
-420 LEKARNNDNSEFYEN
+420 
-435 MQIENISG
+435 
-443 GQIQIKFSDTGD
+443 
-455 IFKLDNNGKIISSP
+455 P
-469 EVTESSATMES
+469 EVAES

-485 VDSEVVVYKFS
+485 VDSEVVVYKYNFS
-496 NDINFT
+496 NDVNFT

-519 DYDSDQVSN
+519 DYDSDQVSS

-549 LEASENPIVINMMI
+549 LEANENPIVNII
-563 PFSYI
+563 PSI
-568 YLGNMYALNQVNSN
+568 GLYLGNMNVLNQVNSN

>member
-94 LQKNVESTNNF
+94 LQKNVDSTNNF

-191 LTEDEKSHIKD
+191 LAEDEKNHIKD

-284 DNTYFSDKNF
+284 DDTDFSDKNF

-329 IDVSY
+329 IVVSY

-360 ENYELELQF
+360 ENYELIMSL
-369 ELSTYNLKGT
+369 
-379 QSSNN
+379 
-384 KDNIYTEEE
+384 
-393 KIKMML
+393 
-399 NQAIAEGML
+399 
-408 DGEST
+408 
-413 SSITKEN
+413 
-420 LEKARNNDNSEFYEN
+420 
-435 MQIENISG
+435 
-443 GQIQIKFSDTGD
+443 
-455 IFKLDNNGKIISSP
+455 P
-469 EVTESSATMES
+469 EVAES

-485 VDSEVVVYKFS
+485 VDSEVVEYKFS
-496 NDINFT
+496 NDVNFT

-549 LEASENPIVINMMI
+549 LEASENPIVNMI
-563 PFSYI
+563 PSI
-568 YLGNMYALNQVNSN
+568 GLYLGNMNVLNQVNSN

-621 EETSNEIKEINYNGE
+621 EETSNEVKEINYNGE